1 MKNYNFA
8 VKILSS
14 TLFIFPTLMISM
26 MPVNAAPDLCKNSTF
41 TVKEKDSVALLQNMY
56 SLESKLEIYT
66 TSFNQLSSQEN
77 LYSNLKDTNLVN
89 EYNKN
94 VNERTR
100 LSKQDENQLNSY
112 NTIIDYVS
120 PTTNIALVNCQ

>member
-1 MKNYNFA
+1 MKNSNFA

-14 TLFIFPTLMISM
+14 TLFIFPTLIISM
-26 MPVNAAPDLCKNSTF
+26 TPVNAASDSCKNSTF

-94 VNERTR
+94 VNERNG

-112 NTIIDYVS
+112 NTIIDYIS

>member
-14 TLFIFPTLMISM
+14 TLFIFPTLIISM
-26 MPVNAAPDLCKNSTF
+26 MPVNAASDSCKNSTF

-94 VNERTR
+94 VNERNG

-112 NTIIDYVS
+112 NTIIDYIS